1 VRGLIV
7 HDEEAARSLLFA
19 ELEDEIH
26 DWEIEDLA
34 ELLDYARWI
43 ALTEPHERAFR
54 RAEN

>member
-1 VRGLIV
+1 MILR
-7 HDEEAARSLLFA
+7 DEEAAKQLLLA
-19 ELEDEIH
+19 ELEDEIV
-26 DWEIEDLA
+26 DWELDDLA

>member
-1 VRGLIV
+1 MLVGDEDAVRQ
-7 HDEEAARSLLFA
+7 LLLA
-19 ELEDEIH
+19 ELEDEIV
-26 DWEIEDLA
+26 DWDLDDLA